1 MIRLL
6 GVLFTVLLIASC
18 ESAKDNQWVSLM
30 DESSWKGYL
39 MDEVP
44 AHWVFKDGELIC
56 SELENKPQIDII
68 TRDSYENFVLEL
80 QWNIE
85 PKGNSGIFYHLVE
98 DQKYDGPY
106 QTAPEYQLIDDIG
119 FPSSIENWQK
129 TAANYAMHPPYKRDL
144 FKGAGKW
151 NTSRISYDQG
161 KVQHWLNGELVVEF
175 DQNSEQWKTLKNSG
189 KWKDYP
195 DYKISNSGPIGLQ
208 DHGVGIRFKDIRI
221 KRLE

>member
-18 ESAKDNQWVSLM
+18 ECTKDDQWVSLM
-30 DESSWKGYL
+30 DESFWKGYL

-56 SELENKPQIDII
+56 SELENKSQIDII

-119 FPSSIENWQK
+119 FPSPIENWQK
-129 TAANYAMHPPYKRDL
+129 TAANYAMHPPYKLDL

-151 NTSRISYDQG
+151 NTSRISYDHG

-175 DQNSEQWKTLKNSG
+175 DQNSKQWETLKNSG